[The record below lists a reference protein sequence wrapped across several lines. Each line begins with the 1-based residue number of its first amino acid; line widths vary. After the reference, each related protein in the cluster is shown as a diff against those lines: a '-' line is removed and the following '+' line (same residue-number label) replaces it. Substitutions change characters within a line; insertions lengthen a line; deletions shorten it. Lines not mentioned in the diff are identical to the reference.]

1 MEVGIVMG
9 KTAALGALA
18 AALTVLGAPAA
29 GADPDTAP
37 VDPPAP
43 QALIEAQP
51 AAQALLDT
59 PAPQALLDTPAAQA
73 LLDTPAA
80 VSVTPPDGVPHLTTP
95 DNLPPGTTQTPTRG
109 QSSTTEY
116 LKDVWRAVRNQDV
129 TMAEALVL
137 IAQRPMDS
145 SGVLQA
151 MTPHSS
157 PLAPAG
163 TAPVPGPGSA
173 EVTGEV
179 VAGAVSEAAPISE
192 APAVTLLPEPQSA
205 PAAASESPAS

>member
-59 PAPQALLDTPAAQA
+59 PAPQA